1 MVVPDGE
8 IHFVFWIVR
17 TMHFY
22 LGTLLAT
29 EMEAIVAAIA
39 SDITNRSISY
49 VIRKYSEMTGP
60 KEDDLR
66 LKDLQRLLDRVQV
79 IVNEAEARVITNR
92 AMVHLLNIMRKEMY
106 RAYFTMDS

>member
-39 SDITNRSISY
+39 SDITNRSIS
-49 VIRKYSEMTGP
+49 
-60 KEDDLR
+60 
-66 LKDLQRLLDRVQV
+66 
-79 IVNEAEARVITNR
+79 
-92 AMVHLLNIMRKEMY
+92 
-106 RAYFTMDS
+106 